1 MTMSAVGKVD
11 ECVDGKGGGG
21 AHTQHG
27 RGIGCTVG
35 EVRERG
41 GGRSGERGGR
51 GGDFEGVSSGSLVA
65 IREGERSSVSEVA
78 VSTRGER
85 GPVQGSP
92 RPLALPGAPPRHG
105 HKISSEGKKEVTH
118 DSYMISFIIIPEE
131 PPAKETYSHSSPSG
145 WADLLCTAPDLIEP
159 PRRACPRPRRLLSAS
174 HHKVYSRTGNL
185 LRSVNVSLPSLAH

>member
-1 MTMSAVGKVD
+1 VLTEKAEEEPIRSM
-11 ECVDGKGGGG
+11 GG
-21 AHTQHG
+21 
-27 RGIGCTVG
+27 GIGCTVG

-92 RPLALPGAPPRHG
+92 RPLANPFPALRLAMGTKYLQRE
-105 HKISSEGKKEVTH
+105 KIRS
-118 DSYMISFIIIPEE
+118 DS
-131 PPAKETYSHSSPSG
+131 
-145 WADLLCTAPDLIEP
+145 
-159 PRRACPRPRRLLSAS
+159 
-174 HHKVYSRTGNL
+174 
-185 LRSVNVSLPSLAH
+185 